1 MSSSS
6 RVDRRGFLRNA
17 GRTTLGAAAAGS
29 LGPWASSAMAQEKFP
44 ARDINWIIYQ
54 APGGSIDTTARII
67 QPYLEKNGI
76 KTNLEYVLGA
86 GGRVARSKLFT
97 ARPDGYV
104 MMTESAPGGAID
116 EVIGRAA
123 YKASDFIAIYGWSVV
138 SWQLCVKKDSPI
150 QTFQQF
156 VDECKKRRVVVGTIG
171 RSGSSHIQL
180 AALQK
185 ELNLPFGMVHFEGS
199 GKAYPAVLGGHV
211 DAAISGPG
219 SGSRMRDSLHFLA
232 VTGEEREKALPDVP
246 TLTELG
252 FRVTPI
258 DQIWY
263 AMTTPK
269 VPDDRIAMLSERIRQ
284 GIRGQDAVGADA
296 ESRRI
301 SQAADASAGGGHG
314 AETGRGDRALQ
325 GPAGLS
331 AIIMLVMTNAG
342 QVTIDAFL
350 CRRCDFGADLA
361 RLGLRRPARQ
371 VSNHKRR
378 QCR

>member
-1 MSSSS
+1 MRSRRASGSGCPRRTERIVTRQGSRNRQEHGMSSNS

-17 GRTTLGAAAAGS
+17 GRTVLGASAVGG
-29 LGPWASSAMAQEKFP
+29 LGPWASSATAEEKFP

-67 QPYLEKNGI
+67 QPYLERNGI

-86 GGRVARSKLFT
+86 GGRVARSKLYT

-116 EVIGRAA
+116 EVIGRAG
-123 YKASDFIAIYGWSVV
+123 YKASEFIPIYGWSVV

-156 VDECKKRRVVVGTIG
+156 ADECKKRRVVVGTIG

-232 VTGEEREKALPDVP
+232 VTGEEREKALPDVA
-246 TLTELG
+246 TLRNWASRSRPSIRSG
-252 FRVTPI
+252 TP
-258 DQIWY
+258 WPRPRCR
-263 AMTTPK
+263 TTGSPCC
-269 VPDDRIAMLSERIRQ
+269 PAHSPRH
-284 GIRGQDAVGADA
+284 
-296 ESRRI
+296 SR
-301 SQAADASAGGGHG
+301 
-314 AETGRGDRALQ
+314 T
-325 GPAGLS
+325 
-331 AIIMLVMTNAG
+331 
-342 QVTIDAFL
+342 
-350 CRRCDFGADLA
+350 RCCGS
-361 RLGLRRPARQ
+361 RCRRPA
-371 VSNHKRR
+371 NI
-378 QCR
+378 

>member
-17 GRTTLGAAAAGS
+17 GRTALGAAAARQPSVHGHPRPWRRRSSRRATSTGS
-29 LGPWASSAMAQEKFP
+29 SIRRRADRSIPPRASSSP
-44 ARDINWIIYQ
+44 ISR
-54 APGGSIDTTARII
+54 S
-67 QPYLEKNGI
+67 NGI

-116 EVIGRAA
+116 EVIGRAG
-123 YKASDFIAIYGWSVV
+123 YKASEFIAIYGWSVV

-219 SGSRMRDSLHFLA
+219 SGSRMRDSLHF
-232 VTGEEREKALPDVP
+232 
-246 TLTELG
+246 
-252 FRVTPI
+252 
-258 DQIWY
+258 
-263 AMTTPK
+263 
-269 VPDDRIAMLSERIRQ
+269 
-284 GIRGQDAVGADA
+284 
-296 ESRRI
+296 SR
-301 SQAADASAGGGHG
+301 SPAKSA
-314 AETGRGDRALQ
+314 RRRCR
-325 GPAGLS
+325 
-331 AIIMLVMTNAG
+331 M
-342 QVTIDAFL
+342 
-350 CRRCDFGADLA
+350 CRR
-361 RLGLRRPARQ
+361 
-371 VSNHKRR
+371 
-378 QCR
+378 

>member
-29 LGPWASSAMAQEKFP
+29 LGPWASPAMAQEKFP

-116 EVIGRAA
+116 EVIGRAG

-269 VPDDRIAMLSERIRQ
+269 VPDDRIAMLSSAFAKAFEDKMLWEQMQRAGEYLKLLTRPQVEDMVRKQAEVIERYK
-284 GIRGQDAVGADA
+284 
-296 ESRRI
+296 
-301 SQAADASAGGGHG
+301 
-314 AETGRGDRALQ
+314 
-325 GPAGLS
+325 
-331 AIIMLVMTNAG
+331 
-342 QVTIDAFL
+342 
-350 CRRCDFGADLA
+350 DL
-361 RLGLRRPARQ
+361 LG
-371 VSNHKRR
+371 
-378 QCR
+378 

>member
-17 GRTTLGAAAAGS
+17 GRTVLGATAAGG
-29 LGPWASSAMAQEKFP
+29 LGPWASSATAEEKFP

-67 QPYLEKNGI
+67 QPYLERNGI

-86 GGRVARSKLFT
+86 GGRVARSKLYT

-116 EVIGRAA
+116 EVIGRAG
-123 YKASDFIAIYGWSVV
+123 YKASEFIPIYGWSVV

-156 VDECKKRRVVVGTIG
+156 ADECKKRRVVVGTIG

-246 TLTELG
+246 TLKELG
-252 FRVTPI
+252 FAVTPI

-263 AMTTPK
+263 AMATPK
-269 VPDDRIAMLSERIRQ
+269 VPDDRIAVLSSAFAKAFEDKMLWEQ
-284 GIRGQDAVGADA
+284 MQKAGEYLKLLTGQQAGDMVRKQA
-296 ESRRI
+296 EVI
-301 SQAADASAGGGHG
+301 
-314 AETGRGDRALQ
+314 EKYK
-325 GPAGLS
+325 
-331 AIIMLVMTNAG
+331 
-342 QVTIDAFL
+342 
-350 CRRCDFGADLA
+350 DL
-361 RLGLRRPARQ
+361 LG
-371 VSNHKRR
+371 
-378 QCR
+378 

>member
-1 MSSSS
+1 MNAKP
-6 RVDRRGFLRNA
+6 RINRRDFLRNA
-17 GRTTLGAAAAGS
+17 RSAALGATVAS
-29 LGPWASSAMAQEKFP
+29 IGPLCSSPRAQEKFP

-67 QPYLEKNGI
+67 QPYLEQHGV
-76 KTNLEYVLGA
+76 KTSLDYVLGA
-86 GGRVARSKLFT
+86 GGRVARSKLHT
-97 ARPDGYV
+97 ARSDGYM

-116 EVIGRAA
+116 EVIGRAG
-123 YKASDFIAIYGWSVV
+123 YKASEFIPIYGWSVV

-156 VDECKKRRVVVGTIG
+156 VDECKKRRVVVATIG

-185 ELNLPFGMVHFEGS
+185 ELSLPFGMVHFEGS
-199 GKAYPAVLGGHV
+199 GKAYPAVMGGHV

-232 VTGEEREKALPDVP
+232 VTGETREQALPEVP

-263 AMTTPK
+263 AMATPK
-269 VPDDRIAMLSERIRQ
+269 VPDDRIAILSNAFAKAFEDKMLWEQMQKAGEYLKLLTRPQ
-284 GIRGQDAVGADA
+284 VEEMVGKQA
-296 ESRRI
+296 EVI
-301 SQAADASAGGGHG
+301 
-314 AETGRGDRALQ
+314 EKYK
-325 GPAGLS
+325 
-331 AIIMLVMTNAG
+331 
-342 QVTIDAFL
+342 
-350 CRRCDFGADLA
+350 DL
-361 RLGLRRPARQ
+361 LG
-371 VSNHKRR
+371 
-378 QCR
+378 

>member
-1 MSSSS
+1 MSGNW
-6 RVDRRGFLRNA
+6 RIGRRDFLRGA
-17 GRTTLGAAAAGS
+17 GRAALGAAAAGS
-29 LGPWASSAMAQEKFP
+29 IGSPGSPARAEDTFP

-54 APGGSIDTTARII
+54 APGGSLDTTARII
-67 QPYLEKNGI
+67 QPYLEKNGV
-76 KTNLEYVLGA
+76 KTSLDYVLGA

-116 EVIGRAA
+116 EVIGRAG
-123 YKASDFIAIYGWSVV
+123 YKASEFIPIYGWSLV

-171 RSGSSHIQL
+171 RAGSSHIQL

-185 ELNLPFGMVHFEGS
+185 ELDLPFALVHFEGS
-199 GKAYPAVLGGHV
+199 GKAYPAVMGGHV

-232 VTGEEREKALPDVP
+232 VTGAERQKALPDVP

-252 FRVTPI
+252 FHVTPI

-269 VPDDRIAMLSERIRQ
+269 VPDDRIATLSSAFAKAFEDKQLWEQMNKAGEYPSLLTRAQIEAMVKKQ
-284 GIRGQDAVGADA
+284 A
-296 ESRRI
+296 EVI
-301 SQAADASAGGGHG
+301 
-314 AETGRGDRALQ
+314 EKYKEL
-325 GPAGLS
+325 LS
-331 AIIMLVMTNAG
+331 
-342 QVTIDAFL
+342 
-350 CRRCDFGADLA
+350 
-361 RLGLRRPARQ
+361 
-371 VSNHKRR
+371 
-378 QCR
+378 